1 MGVSANIVDGK
12 VANNAVDT
20 SKAISNVKDSSS
32 LNKDDFLQLL
42 VAEMKYQDPL
52 EPTSNTEYIA
62 QYAQFSQVEMMQN
75 MQDSNNLANATQLVG
90 KYVTMDVTSASGQTS
105 QVSGRVEYVNSSGSD
120 VYLFIDGVRYNYA
133 NLNTVW
139 SDDYLDATDFA
150 DNFRN
155 AVNQLPAADKV
166 TLDQYDQ
173 VMALL
178 NAYNMLS
185 DYQKGFIDK
194 SYTDKLTEVGNAVM
208 ELKKAADEAAKKAAD
223 EAAKKAAEDAAKTSG
238 QTT

>member
-1 MGVSANIVDGK
+1 MGAVANIVDGK
-12 VANNAVDT
+12 VANPTDT
-20 SKAISNVKDSSS
+20 SKPISNAKDSSS

-90 KYVTMDVTSASGQTS
+90 KYVTMNVTSASGATS

-120 VYLFIDGVRYNYA
+120 VYLFIDGVRYNYE

-139 SDDYLDATDFA
+139 SDEYLDATDFA
-150 DNFRN
+150 DNFIAAIN
-155 AVNQLPAADKV
+155 KLPSADKV
-166 TLDQYDQ
+166 TIDQYDQ

-178 NAYNMLS
+178 SAYNMLS
-185 DYQKGFIDK
+185 DYQKSFIDK
-194 SYTDKLTEVGNAVM
+194 SYTDKLTEVGNAVIA
-208 ELKKAADEAAKKAAD
+208 LKKTADEEAAKKA
-223 EAAKKAAEDAAKTSG
+223 EEEAKKSEGSDKKADDAKA
-238 QTT
+238 